1 MALYVPFSVHGR
13 WSRKSRARRSVVSP
27 RFGAEKHEDELDNIC
42 DLGDLRAQMPKKEH
56 EAGPTAEQLPSDALS
71 KIDYRH
77 TRHCE
82 DCKEVCL

>member
-1 MALYVPFSVHGR
+1 M
-13 WSRKSRARRSVVSP
+13 VSP

-56 EAGPTAEQLPSDALS
+56 EAGPTAEQLPSDTLS

-77 TRHCE
+77 IRHWE
-82 DCKEVCL
+82 DCKEVYL